1 MRRKFLPRAVPAL
14 RLVVVALALAAAG
27 CASTRVVHQ
36 WTNPDVPSAR
46 FKKFLV
52 IAISKQPGIR
62 RSFED
67 EFVAKLKA
75 MGIDAVPSYGFI
87 AEDGPVEEPR
97 LRAAVEKAGADAT
110 LVTRLV
116 RVERNYSANSGY
128 YYPPIAGFGFYRGY
142 AAAWLGYNEP
152 ATVYQYD
159 VFISETSLYDTAKNQ
174 LIWSGTVETLPQSIS
189 KDISRY
195 VDTVIEALK
204 DKNLLAAG

>member
-1 MRRKFLPRAVPAL
+1 MR
-14 RLVVVALALAAAG
+14 LALPLAVATLVLAVSG

-36 WTNPDVPSAR
+36 WTSPDAASLS

-87 AEDGPVEEPR
+87 TEDGPVEEPR
-97 LRAAVEKAGADAT
+97 LREAVEKAGADAT

-116 RVERNYSANSGY
+116 RVERKYSADYGY
-128 YYPPIAGFGFYRGY
+128 AYPPLLGFGFYRGY
-142 AAAWLGYNEP
+142 AAAWVGYYEP
-152 ATVYQYD
+152 ATVYPYD
-159 VFISETSLYDTAKNQ
+159 VFISETNLYDTAKNQ
-174 LIWSGTVETLPQSIS
+174 LVWSGTVETLPQSIS
-189 KDISRY
+189 KDIAHY
-195 VDTVIEALK
+195 VDTVIEALRAK
-204 DKNLLAAG
+204 HLLAAR